1 MFRDLMKPLVSSLGP
16 RAGTP
21 SRQLLPA
28 PPPVALGRLY
38 PLDVLVQ
45 LRDQAARNVAM
56 YTRQA
61 EQLRNPTPPI
71 TPPTLAKPAVPAV
84 EEPSARRRSQPRSM
98 LIGY

>member
-16 RAGTP
+16 RAAGP
-21 SRQLLPA
+21 SRQLLSA
-28 PPPVALGRLY
+28 PPPVSLGRLY

-61 EQLRNPTPPI
+61 QQLANPTPVK
-71 TPPTLAKPAVPAV
+71 PPTLATPAIPAV
-84 EEPSARRRSQPRSM
+84 EEPDARRRSRPRST
-98 LIGY
+98 LVGY